1 LLFIHFKIKIALF
14 NFFEN
19 IKNMKSTCKKTLI
32 MIQLFIVFQ
41 ILNVS
46 YGILNKKSL
55 RIDKHLI
62 NKIRMLDEVSTDVN
76 SEDDTTDDSSSLDIS
91 SDDTNGTQSD
101 STKYDNSTTWNR
113 KSSSSGLSTGAI
125 CAIAI
130 PCVAALIGV
139 AAAAALCK
147 GSAAPQ
153 IPIQTSPPP
162 INYIDTSLDKFNAV
176 QEIPQQPVQIVQPE
190 PQPQVVEVMQPQPQ
204 PQIIR
209 PNYPINT
216 KLDPPAVNRAF
227 QPMYPTQ
234 QIGGQ
239 MNMIPVQKVEMVPVE
254 QVEMVPVK
262 EVVPVNQ
269 VGAMQ
274 QAVPIQQVTNIHQG
288 VESVPQIS
296 QVSSVPGVQM
306 MPEIQNVGSGIVSQP
321 QNIQSG
327 IQQVPGKIMQ
337 GSEILPGQS
346 FP

>member
-1 LLFIHFKIKIALF
+1 
-14 NFFEN
+14 
-19 IKNMKSTCKKTLI
+19 MKSTCKKTLI

-62 NKIRMLDEVSTDVN
+62 NKIRML
-76 SEDDTTDDSSSLDIS
+76 SEDISDLNSDDDTDYDSSSVDINSQDIS
-91 SDDTNGTQSD
+91 GTPSD
-101 STKYDNSTTWNR
+101 STNYGNSTIR
-113 KSSSSGLSTGAI
+113 DSKSSSSGLSTGAI

-130 PCVAALIGV
+130 PCVAALVG
-139 AAAAALCK
+139 AAVAAALCK
-147 GSAAPQ
+147 GSTAAPQ
-153 IPIQTSPPP
+153 IPIQTLPPP
-162 INYIDTSLDKFNAV
+162 TNYVDTSLDKFNAV
-176 QEIPQQPVQIVQPE
+176 QEFPQQPVQLVQPE
-190 PQPQVVEVMQPQPQ
+190 PQPQVVEVMQPQ

-216 KLDPPAVNRAF
+216 KLDPPTVNRAF

-239 MNMIPVQKVEMVPVE
+239 MNMVPVQKVEMVPVTH
-254 QVEMVPVK
+254 VEMVPIQ

-296 QVSSVPGVQM
+296 QVSAVPEIQT
-306 MPEIQNVGSGIVSQP
+306 MPEIHNVGSGMVSQP
-321 QNIQSG
+321 QIIQSG
-327 IQQVPGKIMQ
+327 IQQAPGKIIQ

>member
-1 LLFIHFKIKIALF
+1 
-14 NFFEN
+14 
-19 IKNMKSTCKKTLI
+19 MKSTFKKTLI

-41 ILNVS
+41 ILNLS

-62 NKIRMLDEVSTDVN
+62 NKIRMLTDDSTSDENT
-76 SEDDTTDDSSSLDIS
+76 EDDTVDDSSSVDIS
-91 SDDTNGTQSD
+91 NEEINGTSSD
-101 STKYDNSTTWNR
+101 STNYGNSTIPGSK

-139 AAAAALCK
+139 AAVAALCK
-147 GSAAPQ
+147 GSAAAPQ
-153 IPIQTSPPP
+153 VPIQTLPPP
-162 INYIDTSLDKFNAV
+162 SNYIDTSLDKFNAV
-176 QEIPQQPVQIVQPE
+176 QEIPQQPVQLVQPE
-190 PQPQVVEVMQPQPQ
+190 PQPQVVEVNQPQPQ
-204 PQIIR
+204 LIR

-216 KLDPPAVNRAF
+216 KLDPPTVNRAF
-227 QPMYPTQ
+227 QPMFPTQ

-239 MNMIPVQKVEMVPVE
+239 MNMVPVQKVEMVPVTH
-254 QVEMVPVK
+254 VEMVPIQ

-296 QVSSVPGVQM
+296 QVSAVPEIQT
-306 MPEIQNVGSGIVSQP
+306 MPEIHNFGSGMVSQP
-321 QNIQSG
+321 QIIQSG
-327 IQQVPGKIMQ
+327 IQQVPGKIIQ